1 LEPREPGRVVHGA
14 VERGRLR
21 NIEVN
26 ENRLLVVDD
35 DSEVGAFFGQV
46 GEDLGFETKVLLDP
60 NQFAQTVLDFSP
72 TVLLLDLQM
81 PGRDGI
87 ELLRELSTLDRRP
100 KVLIASGLDSRVLTT
115 ASELGISMGVDVAG
129 AFCKPIA
136 LDELEVLLVRLKS
149 QKKVV
154 SAAAL
159 RQAIDNGQLVVH
171 YLPKATFKGPGRWI
185 IEGAEALVRWE
196 HPEYGLLYPRDFI
209 GIAEETGLITEVTD
223 FVFRAS
229 MEQAR
234 VWFAN
239 GLYMELGVN
248 LSAQFLGDLG
258 FPDRLLTLIRENN
271 LDPSMIT
278 IELMETASMQDPAV
292 ALDILARLRVK
303 NINLCLDD
311 FGTGQSSLTHLYKM
325 PFSEVKLDNQFTN
338 DMRLREDARAL
349 VEGLIYLTHKLK
361 MRACAEGVEDEGT
374 LQLLEQMHCDKVQGH
389 VIGAAC
395 RAKDLE
401 KIVESWNGRFQGKT
415 RSKATG

>member
-1 LEPREPGRVVHGA
+1 M
-14 VERGRLR
+14 
-21 NIEVN
+21 ND
-26 ENRLLVVDD
+26 NRLLVMDD
-35 DSEVGAFFGQV
+35 DPDVGTFFGQV
-46 GEDLGFETKVLLDP
+46 GEDLGFDVKVLTDP
-60 NQFAQTVLDFSP
+60 LEFASTVVAFSP
-72 TVLLLDLQM
+72 TVILLDLQM

-87 ELLRELSTLDRRP
+87 ELLRELAGLDRHP

-115 ASELGISMGVDVAG
+115 ASELGISMGVEIAG
-129 AFCKPIA
+129 SFCKPIA

-149 QKKVV
+149 QKKTVT
-154 SAAAL
+154 ANHL
-159 RQAIDNGQLVVH
+159 RQAIDQGQLVVH
-171 YLPKATFKGPGRWI
+171 YLPKATFKSPGRWI

-196 HPEYGLLYPRDFI
+196 HPEYGLLYPKEFI
-209 GIAEETGLITEVTD
+209 GLAEQSGLITEVTD
-223 FVFRAS
+223 FVFRAA

-278 IELMETASMQDPAV
+278 IELTETAAMQDPAV

-311 FGTGQSSLTHLYKM
+311 FGTGASSLTHLYRM
-325 PFSEVKLDNQFTN
+325 PFSEVKLDIQFIN
-338 DMRLREDARAL
+338 DMRLREDARAM
-349 VEGLIYLTHKLK
+349 VEGLIYLAHKLK
-361 MRACAEGVEDEGT
+361 MRACAEGVEDAST
-374 LQLLEQMHCDKVQGH
+374 LQMLEAMHCDKVQGH
-389 VIGAAC
+389 HIGAAV

-401 KIVESWNGRFQGKT
+401 AIVERWNSQFPGKV
-415 RSKATG
+415 RSKAVG

>member
-1 LEPREPGRVVHGA
+1 M
-14 VERGRLR
+14 
-21 NIEVN
+21 N

-154 SAAAL
+154 SAAGL

-389 VIGAAC
+389 LIGAAC

>member
-1 LEPREPGRVVHGA
+1 
-14 VERGRLR
+14 
-21 NIEVN
+21 VN

-46 GEDLGFETKVLLDP
+46 GEDLGFETKVMLDP
-60 NQFAQTVLDFSP
+60 GQFAQTVLDFSP
-72 TVLLLDLQM
+72 TVILLDLQM

-87 ELLRELSTLDRRP
+87 ELLRELSTLGRNP

-136 LDELEVLLVRLKS
+136 LDELEVLLIRLKS
-149 QKKVV
+149 QKKVIT
-154 SAAAL
+154 AAGL
-159 RQAIDNGQLVVH
+159 RQAINDGQLVVH

-209 GIAEETGLITEVTD
+209 GIAEESGLITEVTD

-234 VWFAN
+234 VWFQN

-311 FGTGQSSLTHLYKM
+311 FGTGASSLTHLYRM

-401 KIVESWNGRFQGKT
+401 AIVEKWNGRFQGKT
-415 RSKATG
+415 RSKAIG

>member
-1 LEPREPGRVVHGA
+1 VRPSEKD
-14 VERGRLR
+14 
-21 NIEVN
+21 IEVN

-46 GEDLGFETKVLLDP
+46 GEDLGFETKVMLDP
-60 NQFAQTVLDFSP
+60 GQFAEIVLEFSP
-72 TVLLLDLQM
+72 TVILLDLQM

-87 ELLRELSTLDRRP
+87 ELLRELSTLGRNP

-136 LDELEVLLVRLKS
+136 LDELEVLLIRLKS

-154 SAAAL
+154 TAAGL
-159 RQAIDNGQLVVH
+159 RQAINDGQLVVH

-209 GIAEETGLITEVTD
+209 GIAEESGLITEVTD

-401 KIVESWNGRFQGKT
+401 GVVESWNGRFQGKT

>member
-1 LEPREPGRVVHGA
+1 M
-14 VERGRLR
+14 
-21 NIEVN
+21 N

-35 DSEVGAFFGQV
+35 DPEVGAFFGQV
-46 GEDLGFETKVLLDP
+46 GEDLGFETRVLLDP
-60 NQFAQTVLDFSP
+60 GQFAQTVLEFSP
-72 TVLLLDLQM
+72 TVILLDLQM

-87 ELLRELSTLDRRP
+87 ELLRELSTLGRNP

-115 ASELGISMGVDVAG
+115 ASELGISMGIDVAG

-136 LDELEVLLVRLKS
+136 LDELEVLLIRLKS

-154 SAAAL
+154 TAAGL
-159 RQAIDNGQLVVH
+159 RQAINDGQLVVH

-209 GIAEETGLITEVTD
+209 GIAEESGLITEVTD

-311 FGTGQSSLTHLYKM
+311 FGTGQSSLTHLYRM

-374 LQLLEQMHCDKVQGH
+374 LQLLEHMHCDKVQGH
-389 VIGAAC
+389 LIGAAC

-401 KIVESWNGRFQGKT
+401 AVVESWNGRFQGKT